1 MPLPAVTS
9 AGDLPS
15 GVHTCGLDELLE
27 RFGTGSAQR
36 RLVALRLVR
45 VVNLAIAA
53 GGVTRI
59 VVFGSFVTAKK
70 DPNDVDIFL
79 VMDDAFDVS
88 GVAGEAR
95 LVFDHLSA
103 QPHFGASVF
112 WARRASCFPSEAEMV
127 SGWGLKRDGTSRG
140 IVELLVE
147 LP

>member
-1 MPLPAVTS
+1 
-9 AGDLPS
+9 
-15 GVHTCGLDELLE
+15 
-27 RFGTGSAQR
+27 
-36 RLVALRLVR
+36 LVR
-45 VVNLAIAA
+45 VVNLGIAA
-53 GGVTRI
+53 GGVARI
-59 VVFGSFVTAKK
+59 VVFGSFVTAKT

-140 IVELLVE
+140 IIELLVE